1 MNAVQRIKARHNEA
15 AQAEMDALLDA
26 LRPAMKRNVQRRR
39 EEEALAAY
47 AFPTNEEDSAAEFA
61 GEQPAAEGAVEN
73 APAAEGEDTSA
84 DAVSPEEPACA
95 AEEPTCAPEEPVN
108 VGL

>member
-39 EEEALAAY
+39 EEEARKAETALRKQV
-47 AFPTNEEDSAAEFA
+47 EEESRKALLNMALYRA
-61 GEQPAAEGAVEN
+61 GIPFQVM
-73 APAAEGEDTSA
+73 
-84 DAVSPEEPACA
+84 
-95 AEEPTCAPEEPVN
+95 
-108 VGL
+108 

>member
-39 EEEALAAY
+39 EEEARKAETALRKRV
-47 AFPTNEEDSAAEFA
+47 EEESRKALLNMALYRA
-61 GEQPAAEGAVEN
+61 GIPFQVM
-73 APAAEGEDTSA
+73 
-84 DAVSPEEPACA
+84 
-95 AEEPTCAPEEPVN
+95 
-108 VGL
+108 

>member
-39 EEEALAAY
+39 EEEARKAETALRKRV
-47 AFPTNEEDSAAEFA
+47 EEEFRKALLNMALYRA
-61 GEQPAAEGAVEN
+61 GIPFQVM
-73 APAAEGEDTSA
+73 
-84 DAVSPEEPACA
+84 
-95 AEEPTCAPEEPVN
+95 
-108 VGL
+108 

>member
-39 EEEALAAY
+39 EEEARKAETALRKRV
-47 AFPTNEEDSAAEFA
+47 EEESRKALLNIALYRA
-61 GEQPAAEGAVEN
+61 GIPFQVM
-73 APAAEGEDTSA
+73 
-84 DAVSPEEPACA
+84 
-95 AEEPTCAPEEPVN
+95 
-108 VGL
+108 

>member
-39 EEEALAAY
+39 EEEVRKAEAALRKR
-47 AFPTNEEDSAAEFA
+47 
-61 GEQPAAEGAVEN
+61 
-73 APAAEGEDTSA
+73 
-84 DAVSPEEPACA
+84 
-95 AEEPTCAPEEPVN
+95 AEEESRKALLNMALYRAGIPFQVM
-108 VGL
+108 

>member
-39 EEEALAAY
+39 EEEARKAEAALRKRV
-47 AFPTNEEDSAAEFA
+47 EEESRKALLNMALYRA
-61 GEQPAAEGAVEN
+61 GIPFQVM
-73 APAAEGEDTSA
+73 
-84 DAVSPEEPACA
+84 
-95 AEEPTCAPEEPVN
+95 
-108 VGL
+108 

>member
-39 EEEALAAY
+39 EEEARKAETALRKRV
-47 AFPTNEEDSAAEFA
+47 EEESRKALMNMALYRA
-61 GEQPAAEGAVEN
+61 GIPFQVM
-73 APAAEGEDTSA
+73 
-84 DAVSPEEPACA
+84 
-95 AEEPTCAPEEPVN
+95 
-108 VGL
+108 

>member
-39 EEEALAAY
+39 EEEARKAEAALRKR
-47 AFPTNEEDSAAEFA
+47 
-61 GEQPAAEGAVEN
+61 
-73 APAAEGEDTSA
+73 
-84 DAVSPEEPACA
+84 
-95 AEEPTCAPEEPVN
+95 AEEESRKALLNMALYRAGSPVQ
-108 VGL
+108 VL

>member
-39 EEEALAAY
+39 EEEARKAEAALRKR
-47 AFPTNEEDSAAEFA
+47 
-61 GEQPAAEGAVEN
+61 
-73 APAAEGEDTSA
+73 
-84 DAVSPEEPACA
+84 
-95 AEEPTCAPEEPVN
+95 AEEESRKALLNMALYRAGIPFQVM
-108 VGL
+108 

>member
-39 EEEALAAY
+39 EEEARK
-47 AFPTNEEDSAAEFA
+47 AEIA
-61 GEQPAAEGAVEN
+61 LRKR
-73 APAAEGEDTSA
+73 
-84 DAVSPEEPACA
+84 
-95 AEEPTCAPEEPVN
+95 AEEESRKALLNMALYRAGIPFQVM
-108 VGL
+108 